1 MSEQISFIGKELFS
15 DKEIAEMERQANMLM
30 DYAKKKR
37 NWENAFQKWS
47 DNHGMQEDCVESWGA
62 CGYGSMCDWCEDNSY
77 GRPCVRALNAMCR
90 EKGMTID
97 YDNTDFESVW
107 GNYGQCHANGC
118 RRWLIACQSEVQ
130 CEVEDLYGEGNKS
143 EICR

>member
-107 GNYGQCHANGC
+107 GNYG
-118 RRWLIACQSEVQ
+118 
-130 CEVEDLYGEGNKS
+130 
-143 EICR
+143 

>member
-1 MSEQISFIGKELFS
+1 MSEQISFIGKEFFS
-15 DKEIAEMERQANMLM
+15 DKEVAEVERQANALM
-30 DYAKKKR
+30 DYVKEKR

-90 EKGMTID
+90 EKGMT
-97 YDNTDFESVW
+97 TDDEDMDFSKVWCVTES
-107 GNYGQCHANGC
+107 GRYE
-118 RRWLIACQSEVQ
+118 RREPWCLKV
-130 CEVEDLYGEGNKS
+130 
-143 EICR
+143 